1 MLLVTGMFSFKGRIV
16 KEHSTREIKGS
27 NGEERRGEENGGGAI
42 ATVIY
47 GWSSVNVEACKQN
60 DKWVSSDRVLY

>member
-27 NGEERRGEENGGGAI
+27 NGEERRG
-42 ATVIY
+42 
-47 GWSSVNVEACKQN
+47 
-60 DKWVSSDRVLY
+60 KWGRGYSDSNIWMEFCERGSLQAE